1 LERRSLRNNRTGS
14 EEMAKRKLL
23 DLLNGRPPGPK
34 VLRIAKPSRR
44 ERIVKL
50 FTGSEPAARR
60 RAGRASAV
68 MFEAHLAGL

>member
-1 LERRSLRNNRTGS
+1 
-14 EEMAKRKLL
+14 MAKRKLL

-50 FTGSEPAARR
+50 FTGLRSQRLVGGQVAPPR
-60 RAGRASAV
+60 
-68 MFEAHLAGL
+68 